1 VQSPPGVQSSG
12 RPQSQ
17 KPITASAIPRT
28 HAPTPTHPCTHA
40 HAPMHPCPRT
50 HAPMPTPPMPTPM
63 PMPAPLTPQVQ
74 RRPPWTCQTSQ
85 ETTTTGGNRCWA
97 EARFQLNRWP
107 ILKPAGKVACGRLV
121 PALPRNLS
129 QPRVTFP
136 KDQHAHFQACRKSG
150 VWTAHPGSS
159 AATSPFQEAN
169 SSAAVSSSQATNS
182 SAAPGYDFASQE
194 FDYTGGL
201 GNGDSE
207 PAVATV
213 KEAPAGGEKRAK
225 KAKSSSTPS
234 TLARATREK
243 SWPDYGHLQNPDGTC
258 VLKPNCSA
266 AEGPEDHGSHVR
278 LCDSCITYETDQQEG
293 FECNSA
299 DVLREWCWEQDNG
312 HAFLLGYWGRKDHRP
327 GQQGLSR
334 AEHLRPFA
342 ADAARRSGV

>member
-1 VQSPPGVQSSG
+1 MPPTRARALVEATDPPQYCVSRWSCIARSISSFV
-12 RPQSQ
+12 
-17 KPITASAIPRT
+17 ITFIEGAS
-28 HAPTPTHPCTHA
+28 
-40 HAPMHPCPRT
+40 
-50 HAPMPTPPMPTPM
+50 
-63 PMPAPLTPQVQ
+63 VQ

-213 KEAPAGGEKRAK
+213 KEAPVGGK
-225 KAKSSSTPS
+225 K
-234 TLARATREK
+234 
-243 SWPDYGHLQNPDGTC
+243 TC
-258 VLKPNCSA
+258 
-266 AEGPEDHGSHVR
+266 
-278 LCDSCITYETDQQEG
+278 
-293 FECNSA
+293 
-299 DVLREWCWEQDNG
+299 
-312 HAFLLGYWGRKDHRP
+312 
-327 GQQGLSR
+327 
-334 AEHLRPFA
+334 
-342 ADAARRSGV
+342 